1 MDITKVLG
9 QTALSLPDLAIATP
23 VLGGRHGLHTEHLQ
37 PLLDEMAEVFRLDPT
52 ADW

>member
-1 MDITKVLG
+1 M
-9 QTALSLPDLAIATP
+9 PDLRTLTP
-23 VLGGRHGLHTEHLQ
+23 VYGGRTGEHTEYLQ

>member
-1 MDITKVLG
+1 LEVPDIL
-9 QTALSLPDLAIATP
+9 ALTP
-23 VLGGRHGLHTEHLQ
+23 VDGGRHGQHTEHLQ